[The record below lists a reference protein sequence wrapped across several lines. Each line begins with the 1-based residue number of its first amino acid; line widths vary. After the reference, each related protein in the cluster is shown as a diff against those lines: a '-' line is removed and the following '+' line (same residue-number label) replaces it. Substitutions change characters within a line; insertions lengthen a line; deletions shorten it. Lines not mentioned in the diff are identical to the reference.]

1 MEISEVKVWRNGKW
15 SVYENR
21 EDYIEWCDSVL
32 SSLFMKA
39 DVAMCSYIQNDQ
51 VISKAMYIVKKKD
64 NSELWFNS
72 DSTAELTQVI
82 HPELKFTLFIYDQE
96 SVGSLMLVGKMEIEK
111 NEDIKKEVW
120 KEEFNDW
127 YICGIQ
133 SEDYAVIHFQAMEY
147 RIFNDGVQ
155 IKLEKQ
161 VV

>member
-21 EDYIEWCDSVL
+21 KDYIEWCDSVL

-82 HPELKFTLFIYDQE
+82 Q
-96 SVGSLMLVGKMEIEK
+96 
-111 NEDIKKEVW
+111 KKRYSCIW
-120 KEEFNDW
+120 IRSSKAKRKS
-127 YICGIQ
+127 Q
-133 SEDYAVIHFQAMEY
+133 ALSE
-147 RIFNDGVQ
+147 
-155 IKLEKQ
+155 
-161 VV
+161 